1 MIKRW
6 QMDKLKLQTV
16 YARNC
21 EVRRIDKAQAAD
33 FIGRFHRMGYTT
45 GRYHY
50 ALFVKR
56 RTGASEAGLDAGTM
70 VAAASFSQARKWL
83 KNGREV
89 RSYEWVRYCSL
100 PDLRVVGGMGKILEE
115 FITCVRPDDVMTY
128 SDPRWSDGDAYKA
141 LGFVPEGE
149 KDFGTYKSV
158 KMRLKL
164 TDYE

>member
-1 MIKRW
+1 
-6 QMDKLKLQTV
+6 MDNLDLKTV

-21 EVRRIDKAQAAD
+21 EVRRIDKAAAREFMD
-33 FIGRFHRMGYTT
+33 RCHRMGFTS

-56 RTGASEAGLDAGTM
+56 RTGESEAGLEAGTM
-70 VAAASFSQARKWL
+70 VAAASFSQARKWV

-100 PDLRVVGGMGKILEE
+100 PEVRVVGGMGKILDE
-115 FITCVRPDDVMTY
+115 FISCVRPDDVMTY
-128 SDPRWSDGDAYKA
+128 SDPLWSDGDAYKA

-149 KDFGTYKSV
+149 KDFGEYKSV
-158 KMRLKL
+158 KLRLKL
-164 TDYE
+164 TDYD

>member
-1 MIKRW
+1 
-6 QMDKLKLQTV
+6 MDNLKLQTV

-21 EVRRIDKAQAAD
+21 EVRRIDKEQAAD
-33 FIGRFHRMGYTT
+33 FIGRYHRMGYTT

-56 RTGASEAGLDAGTM
+56 RTGASEAGLDAGAM

-89 RSYEWVRYCSL
+89 RSYEWIRYCSL
-100 PDLRVVGGMGKILEE
+100 PDIRVVGGMGKILEE
-115 FITCVRPDDVMTY
+115 FISHVNPDDVMTY
-128 SDPRWSDGDAYKA
+128 SDPRWSDGDAYRA

-149 KDFGTYKSV
+149 KDFGAYKSV

>member
-1 MIKRW
+1 
-6 QMDKLKLQTV
+6 MDNLKLRTV

-21 EVRRIDKAQAAD
+21 EVRRIDKAAAAE
-33 FIGRFHRMGYTT
+33 FIGRCHRMGYTT

-56 RTGASEAGLDAGTM
+56 RTGASEAGPDAGSM

-89 RSYEWVRYCSL
+89 RSYEWIRYCSL
-100 PDLRVVGGMGKILEE
+100 PDVRVVGGMGKILEE
-115 FITCVRPDDVMTY
+115 FISQVRPDDVMTY
-128 SDPRWSDGDAYKA
+128 TDPRWSDGDAYKA

-149 KDFGTYKSV
+149 KDFGDFKSV

>member
-1 MIKRW
+1 
-6 QMDKLKLQTV
+6 MDNLKLQTV

-21 EVRRIDKAQAAD
+21 EVRRIDKALAED
-33 FIGRFHRMGYTT
+33 FFDRFHRMGYTT

-56 RTGASEAGLDAGTM
+56 RTGRSEAGMEPGSM

-89 RSYEWVRYCSL
+89 RSYEWIRYCSL
-100 PDLRVVGGMGKILEE
+100 PEVRVVGGMGKILDE
-115 FITCVRPDDVMTY
+115 FISRVQPDDIMTY

-141 LGFVPEGE
+141 LGFVLEGE
-149 KDFGTYKSV
+149 KDFGDFKSL

>member
-1 MIKRW
+1 
-6 QMDKLKLQTV
+6 MDNLKLKTV

-21 EVRRIDKAQAAD
+21 EVRRIDKASAREFMD
-33 FIGRFHRMGYTT
+33 RCHRMGFTS

-56 RTGASEAGLDAGTM
+56 RTGESEAGLEAGTM
-70 VAAASFSQARKWL
+70 VAAASFSQARKWV

-100 PDLRVVGGMGKILEE
+100 PEVRVVGGMGKILNE
-115 FITCVRPDDVMTY
+115 FISRVRPDDVMTY
-128 SDPRWSDGDAYKA
+128 SDPLWSDGDAYKA

-149 KDFGTYKSV
+149 KDFGEYKSV
-158 KMRLKL
+158 KLRLKL
-164 TDYE
+164 TDYD

>member
-1 MIKRW
+1 
-6 QMDKLKLQTV
+6 MDNLDLKTV

-21 EVRRIDKAQAAD
+21 EVRRIDKAAAREFMD
-33 FIGRFHRMGYTT
+33 LCHRMGFTS

-56 RTGASEAGLDAGTM
+56 RTGESEAGMDAGTM
-70 VAAASFSQARKWL
+70 VAAASFSQARKWV

-100 PDLRVVGGMGKILEE
+100 PEVRVVGGMGKILDE
-115 FITCVRPDDVMTY
+115 FISRVRPDDVMTY
-128 SDPRWSDGDAYKA
+128 SDPLWSDGDAYKA

-149 KDFGTYKSV
+149 KDFGEYKSV
-158 KMRLKL
+158 KLRLKL
-164 TDYE
+164 TDYD

>member
-1 MIKRW
+1 
-6 QMDKLKLQTV
+6 MDNLKLQTV

-21 EVRRIDKAQAAD
+21 EVRRIDKAAAEE
-33 FIGRFHRMGYTT
+33 FIGRCHRMGSTG

-50 ALFVKR
+50 GLFVKR
-56 RTGASEAGLDAGTM
+56 RTGASEAGLEAGSM

-83 KNGREV
+83 KNGKEV

-100 PDLRVVGGMGKILEE
+100 PDVRVVGGMGKILEE
-115 FITCVRPDDVMTY
+115 FISRVRPDDVMTY

-149 KDFGTYKSV
+149 KDFGEYKSV
-158 KMRLKL
+158 KLRLKL
-164 TDYE
+164 TDYD

>member
-1 MIKRW
+1 
-6 QMDKLKLQTV
+6 MDNLKLQTV

-21 EVRRIDKAQAAD
+21 EVRRIDKAQAAE
-33 FIGRFHRMGYTT
+33 FIGRCHRMGYTT

-56 RTGASEAGLDAGTM
+56 STGASEAGLDAGAI

-83 KNGREV
+83 KNGKEV
-89 RSYEWVRYCSL
+89 RSYEWIRYCSL
-100 PDLRVVGGMGKILEE
+100 PEVRVVGGMGKILDE
-115 FITCVRPDDVMTY
+115 FISRVHPDDVMTY
-128 SDPRWSDGDAYKA
+128 SDPRWSDGDAYRA
-141 LGFVPEGE
+141 LGFVPESE

>member
-1 MIKRW
+1 
-6 QMDKLKLQTV
+6 MDNLDLKTV

-21 EVRRIDKAQAAD
+21 EVCRIDKAAAREFMD
-33 FIGRFHRMGYTT
+33 RCHRMGFTS

-56 RTGASEAGLDAGTM
+56 RTGESEAGLEAGTM
-70 VAAASFSQARKWL
+70 VAAASFSQARKWV

-100 PDLRVVGGMGKILEE
+100 PEVRVVGGMGKILDE
-115 FITCVRPDDVMTY
+115 FISRVRPDDVMTY
-128 SDPRWSDGDAYKA
+128 SDPLWSDGDAYKA

-149 KDFGTYKSV
+149 KDFGEYKSV
-158 KMRLKL
+158 KLRLKL
-164 TDYE
+164 TDYD